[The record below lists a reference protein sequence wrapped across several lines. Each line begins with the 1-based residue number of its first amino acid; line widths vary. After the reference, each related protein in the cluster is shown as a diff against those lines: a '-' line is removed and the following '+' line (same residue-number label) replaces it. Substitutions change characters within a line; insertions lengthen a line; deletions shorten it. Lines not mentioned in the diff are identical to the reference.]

1 MKDHQLLDAVGGID
15 AGYVYSADRPAARKR
30 HTARWIA
37 AAACLCVV
45 AAGGF
50 AAADIFPL
58 VTVDL
63 ALAVGDLQFHEAL
76 LEVHFER
83 YQRSALAT
91 EPLAELEDLLLV

>member
-50 AAADIFPL
+50 AAA
-58 VTVDL
+58 
-63 ALAVGDLQFHEAL
+63 
-76 LEVHFER
+76 
-83 YQRSALAT
+83 RSGLFGAT
-91 EPLAELEDLLLV
+91 AGSGGNSGL